1 MSVAA
6 SFPAETMRAPDGT
19 EIVLRSCEGYEE
31 LEACVRLQIE
41 TWGYDDGDVIPRRMF
56 KVAQRV
62 GGQAIGAF
70 DPGGELIG
78 FAMAIPGMKPKPTLS
93 AIEPRIRVGH
103 PDAEVGE
110 SEPTLSAIQPRI
122 RVGHPG
128 NGVGES
134 EPTLSA
140 IEPRIRVGHPDAEAG
155 HPGDG
160 VGHPEQVPYLHS
172 HMLAVTPRYRNA
184 GLGRRLKLY
193 QRAEAVS
200 RGIRLMEWT
209 FDPLEIKNAHL
220 NIHKLGVIVRTY
232 SPNFYGVSSS
242 RLQAGLPT
250 DRLHAEWWMESERV
264 KAILS
269 GSTPTP
275 PQIQETIMVPK
286 AIATW
291 KAESVSRAQAL
302 QSENREK
309 FLAAFARGLAVVGFE
324 TDPEGNGI
332 YELARLHQPDLG
344 VL

>member
-1 MSVAA
+1 MTALA
-6 SFPAETMRAPDGT
+6 SFQPETVQAPDGT
-19 EIVLRSCEGYEE
+19 AIVLRSCEGFDE

-70 DPGGELIG
+70 DPAGELVG
-78 FAMAIPGMKPKPTLS
+78 MAMSIPGMKP
-93 AIEPRIRVGH
+93 R
-103 PDAEVGE
+103 PDAER
-110 SEPTLSAIQPRI
+110 P
-122 RVGHPG
+122 
-128 NGVGES
+128 
-134 EPTLSA
+134 
-140 IEPRIRVGHPDAEAG
+140 
-155 HPGDG
+155 
-160 VGHPEQVPYLHS
+160 QVPYLHS
-172 HMLAVTPRYRNA
+172 HMLAVTPKYRNA

-220 NIHKLGVIVRTY
+220 NIHRLGVIVRAY

-264 KAILS
+264 KTILS
-269 GSTPTP
+269 ENPTTP

-291 KAESVSRAQAL
+291 KAESVSRARAVQA
-302 QSENREK
+302 ENRER
-309 FLAAFARGLAVVGFE
+309 FLAAFGRGLAVVGFQ
-324 TDPEGNGI
+324 TDHEGNGI
-332 YELARLHQPDLG
+332 YELARLHELDLG